1 MARFNP
7 FRKKSA
13 TFTPVTPV
21 TEGNRTFYL
30 YGLNGFNTTGSV
42 NTTTLTGQ
50 RDAYLRCPAI
60 STIVN
65 NKIQA
70 ALRGRMTFVNKDGK
84 EVVTGQAAKMM
95 ELLNTPNHLQDWSA
109 FFSMAKTMQQ
119 IFGQCYI
126 YAVKPSGFGFESTK
140 QLYVLPNWMLTFEYN
155 DSYISFDQTNPIKKI
170 TFTCNNKVMDIA
182 PSDVITWNDQVMNFS
197 SSEMFYSGGSR
208 LIPLMDGVNTI
219 IAAYEAQEQLL
230 TSAGAIGILAN
241 GSKDSV
247 GTMPIPED
255 EKKKLE
261 AKFADNY
268 GLQRDKSKV
277 LITDATLT
285 WQAMTRPT
293 RELMLLEGIEDATRS
308 ISDMYGYKM
317 YLLGFK
323 SGSTFNN
330 VAEAQKSLYEETT
343 IPEQQSFSNLINR
356 VFKLTKSGIWLYF
369 DYSDVGALQKSET
382 EKASAMQTTAQTYSQ
397 LYADGLVTWEEYRIA
412 LGLDT
417 TTTGNTFKITQN
429 EN

>member
-1 MARFNP
+1 MAAFNW
-7 FRKKSA
+7 FRKKS
-13 TFTPVTPV
+13 FTPTTPIMN
-21 TEGNRTFYL
+21 GGQPFYL
-30 YGLNGFNTTGSV
+30 MGLNGFSTTGSV
-42 NTTTLTGQ
+42 NTTTLQGQ

-60 STIVN
+60 STVVN

-84 EVVTGQAAKMM
+84 EVITGQAAKMM

-119 IFGQCYI
+119 IFGKCYI
-126 YAVKPSGFGFESTK
+126 YAIKPAGFGFESTK
-140 QLYVLPNWMLTFEYN
+140 QLYVLPNWMLSFEYN
-155 DSYISFDQTNPIKKI
+155 DTYISFDQVDPIKSIK
-170 TFTCNNKVMDIA
+170 FTCNNKTTNID
-182 PSDVITWNDQVMNFS
+182 PKDVITWNDQVMDFS

-268 GLQRDKSKV
+268 GLQRNKSKV

-285 WQAMTRPT
+285 WQAITRPT

-308 ISDMYGYKM
+308 ISDLYGYKM

-323 SGSTFNN
+323 GGSTFNN

-343 IPEQQSFSNLINR
+343 IPEQQSFSDLINR
-356 VFKLTKSGIWLYF
+356 VFKLSKSGIWLHF
-369 DYSDVGALQKSET
+369 DYSDVGVLQQSET
-382 EKASAMQTTAQTYSQ
+382 EKAQAMQTTAQTYSQ

-417 TTTGNTFKITQN
+417 KTNGNTFKITGN